1 MRHTLCA
8 AVVAAIAAVSGCR
21 YEQQAPSDPR
31 VAMLRESGVAAARYT
46 INYLDNLN
54 GSRNRAAG
62 ISNSGLV
69 AGFVNRPGNATRV
82 AAFWDRDG
90 SLDTLGTLGGP
101 NSIVQWPGISN
112 NGYVAGITEIAE
124 LDPLNEAWSCTAF
137 LPSITGHKCVGF
149 VWKDGVMTPLP
160 TLGGYQG
167 FATSVNS
174 LGQVVGWAETPVY
187 DPTCNAP
194 QQLQFRA
201 VLWDTR
207 SGTKRELRPL
217 PGDSTSAATGINN
230 RGQAVGISGE
240 CDIAVG
246 QLSAQ
251 HSVLWEKDTVIDIG
265 DLGGDAWHTPMDIDD
280 AGDVVGFSNPTGV
293 IGITFSPHAFL
304 WTRAG
309 GIRDLGTLPGDA
321 NAQGLGVNSSLQ
333 VVGVSSGAT
342 NRAFLWEN
350 GVMQDLNTLVGP
362 DFPDVLIVA
371 QHINELGVIV
381 GRAVLHGTTRQVP
394 FVATPVS
401 QD

>member
-1 MRHTLCA
+1 MRHMVCA
-8 AVVAAIAAVSGCR
+8 AVVVTIAAVSSCR
-21 YEQQAPSDPR
+21 YEQQVPSDPR
-31 VAMLRESGVAAARYT
+31 VSMLRESSVPTARYT
-46 INYLDNLN
+46 IRYLPTLD

-82 AAFWDRDG
+82 AARWRNE

-101 NSIVQWPGISN
+101 NSIVQWPGVSN
-112 NGYVAGITEIAE
+112 NGAVVGISETAE
-124 LDPLNEAWSCTAF
+124 LDTLNEEWSCTAF
-137 LPSITGHKCVGF
+137 LPSVTGHICVGF
-149 VWKDGVMTPLP
+149 VWQDGVMTPLP
-160 TLGGYQG
+160 TLGGNQG

-174 LGQVVGWAETPVY
+174 AGQVVGWAETPVR

-194 QQLQFRA
+194 QVLQFRA
-201 VLWDTR
+201 VMWDTK

-246 QLSAQ
+246 QRSAQ

-265 DLGGDAWHTPMDIDD
+265 DLSGDAWHTPMDIDD
-280 AGDVVGFSNPTGV
+280 AGNVVGFSNPDGV
-293 IGITFSPHAFL
+293 IGIDFNPHAFL

-321 NAQGLGVNSSLQ
+321 NSQGLGVNSSLQ
-333 VVGVSSGAT
+333 VVGVSSGAI

-362 DFPDVLIVA
+362 DFPDLLIVA
-371 QHINELGVIV
+371 QHINEDGVIV
-381 GRAVLHGTTRQVP
+381 GRAVLRGTTRQVP
-394 FVATPVS
+394 FLATPVS
-401 QD
+401 R

>member
-1 MRHTLCA
+1 MRHIRCA
-8 AVVAAIAAVSGCR
+8 AVVVAIAAVSSCR
-21 YEQQAPSDPR
+21 YDPQVPSDPR
-31 VAMLRESGVAAARYT
+31 VPMLQESSLPAARYT
-46 INYLDNLN
+46 ISYLDDLG

-82 AAFWDRDG
+82 AALWRND

-112 NGYVAGITEIAE
+112 NGIVVGITELAA
-124 LDPLNEAWSCTAF
+124 LDPLNEEWSCTAF
-137 LPSITGHKCVGF
+137 LPSVTGHICRGF
-149 VWKDGVMTPLP
+149 VWRNGVMDTLP
-160 TLGGYQG
+160 TLGGNQG

-174 LGQVVGWAETPVY
+174 SGQVVGWAETPVH

-194 QQLQFRA
+194 QVLQFRA
-201 VLWDTR
+201 VMWDTK

-251 HSVLWEKDTVIDIG
+251 HSVLWEKDSVIDIG

-280 AGDVVGFSNPTGV
+280 AGNVVGFSNPKGV
-293 IGITFSPHAFL
+293 IGIVFNPHAFL

-309 GIRDLGTLPGDA
+309 GIRDLGTLPGDV
-321 NAQGLGVNSSLQ
+321 NSQGLGVNSSLQ

-350 GVMQDLNTLVGP
+350 GVMQDLNSLVGP

-371 QHINELGVIV
+371 QHINEDGVIV

-401 QD
+401 R

>member
-1 MRHTLCA
+1 MRHIPFA
-8 AVVAAIAAVSGCR
+8 AVVVAIAAVSSCR
-21 YEQQAPSDPR
+21 YDPQVPSDPR
-31 VAMLRESGVAAARYT
+31 VSMLRESSVLAARYT
-46 INYLDNLN
+46 ITYLDNLN

-62 ISNSGLV
+62 ISNSGLI

-82 AAFWDRDG
+82 AAFWRNE

-112 NGYVAGITEIAE
+112 NGIVAGITETAD
-124 LDPLNEAWSCTAF
+124 LDPLHEEWSCTAF
-137 LPSITGHKCVGF
+137 LPSVTGHICVGF
-149 VWKDGVMTPLP
+149 VWQDGVMKPLP

-174 LGQVVGWAETPVY
+174 LGQVVGWAETPVF
-187 DPTCNAP
+187 DPTCNLP
-194 QQLQFRA
+194 QRLQFRA
-201 VLWDTR
+201 VLWDTNK
-207 SGTKRELRPL
+207 GTKRELKPL

-230 RGQAVGISGE
+230 RGQVVGISGE

-280 AGDVVGFSNPTGV
+280 AGDVVGFSNPLGV
-293 IGITFSPHAFL
+293 IGINFSPHAFL
-304 WTRAG
+304 WTKAG
-309 GIRDLGTLPGDA
+309 GIRDLRTLPGDA
-321 NAQGLGVNSSLQ
+321 NSQALGVNSSLQ

-350 GVMQDLNTLVGP
+350 GVMQDLNSLLGP

-371 QHINELGVIV
+371 QHINEDGVIV

-401 QD
+401 PQ

>member
-1 MRHTLCA
+1 MRPASFVLL
-8 AVVAAIAAVSGCR
+8 VALWGCTH
-21 YEQQAPSDPR
+21 EQGVPFDPR
-31 VAMLRESGVAAARYT
+31 VARETVPVAGAARYT
-46 INYLDNLN
+46 VSYLATLD

-82 AAFWDRDG
+82 AAFWRG
-90 SLDTLGTLGGP
+90 TALDTLGTLGGP
-101 NSIVQWPGISN
+101 NSIVQWPGVSSN
-112 NGYVAGITEIAE
+112 GFVAGISETAD
-124 LDPLNEAWSCTAF
+124 LDPLHEEWSCTAF
-137 LPSITGHKCVGF
+137 LPSVTGHICVGF
-149 VWKDGVMTPLP
+149 VWRDGVMTPLP
-160 TLGGYQG
+160 TLGGNQG

-174 LGQVVGWAETPVY
+174 SGRVVGWAETPVF

-201 VLWDTR
+201 VLWDAR
-207 SGTKRELRPL
+207 AGTKQELRPL

-230 RGQAVGISGE
+230 RGQVVGISGE

-246 QLSAQ
+246 QRSAK
-251 HSVLWEKDTVIDIG
+251 HSVLWEKGTVIDIG
-265 DLGGDAWHTPMDIDD
+265 DLGGDFWHTPMDIDD

-293 IGITFSPHAFL
+293 IGIVFNPHAFL
-304 WTRAG
+304 WTKAG

-321 NAQGLGVNSSLQ
+321 NSQGLGVNSSLQ
-333 VVGVSSGAT
+333 VVGVSSGAI

-350 GVMQDLNTLVGP
+350 GVMQDLNSLVGAN
-362 DFPDVLIVA
+362 FPDLLIVA
-371 QHINELGVIV
+371 QHINEDGVIV

-401 QD
+401 PQ

>member
-1 MRHTLCA
+1 MRHIRCA
-8 AVVAAIAAVSGCR
+8 AVVVAIAAVSSCR
-21 YEQQAPSDPR
+21 YDPQVPSDPR
-31 VAMLRESGVAAARYT
+31 VPMLQESSLPAARYT
-46 INYLDNLN
+46 ISYLDDLG

-82 AAFWDRDG
+82 AALWRNE

-112 NGYVAGITEIAE
+112 NGIVVGITELAD
-124 LDPLNEAWSCTAF
+124 LDPLHEEWSCTAF
-137 LPSITGHKCVGF
+137 LPSVTGHICRGF
-149 VWKDGVMTPLP
+149 VWRNGVMDTLP
-160 TLGGYQG
+160 TLGGNQG

-174 LGQVVGWAETPVY
+174 SGQVVGWAETPVH

-194 QQLQFRA
+194 QVLQFRA
-201 VLWDTR
+201 VMWDTK

-280 AGDVVGFSNPTGV
+280 AGNVVGFSNPTGV
-293 IGITFSPHAFL
+293 IGIDFNPHAFL

-321 NAQGLGVNSSLQ
+321 NSQGLGVNSSLQ

-350 GVMQDLNTLVGP
+350 GVMQDLNSLVGP
-362 DFPDVLIVA
+362 NFPDVLIVA
-371 QHINELGVIV
+371 QHISDDGVIV

-401 QD
+401 P

>member
-1 MRHTLCA
+1 MRYISSALL
-8 AVVAAIAAVSGCR
+8 AVMVCGCR
-21 YEQQAPSDPR
+21 HDSGVSFDPR
-31 VAMLRESGVAAARYT
+31 VARETIALSGARYA
-46 INYLDNLN
+46 ISYLPTLD

-82 AAFWDRDG
+82 AALWRKA

-101 NSIVQWPGISN
+101 NSIVQWPGVSS
-112 NGYVAGITEIAE
+112 NGYVVGITETAE
-124 LDPLNEAWSCTAF
+124 LDPLHEEWSCTAF
-137 LPSITGHKCVGF
+137 LPSVTGHICRGF
-149 VWKDGVMTPLP
+149 VWQDGVMTGLP

-167 FATSVNS
+167 FATSVNN
-174 LGQVVGWAETPVY
+174 LGQAVGWAETPVH

-194 QQLQFRA
+194 QVLQFRA

-207 SGTKRELRPL
+207 KGTTQELPPL

-230 RGQAVGISGE
+230 RGQVVGISGD

-246 QLSAQ
+246 QLSAR
-251 HSVLWEKDTVIDIG
+251 HAVLWEKNTVIDIG

-280 AGDVVGFSNPTGV
+280 AGDVVGFSNPLGI
-293 IGITFSPHAFL
+293 IGIDFNPHAFL
-304 WTRAG
+304 WTKSG

-321 NAQGLGVNSSLQ
+321 NSQGLGVNSSLQ
-333 VVGVSSGAT
+333 VVGVSSGAI

-350 GVMQDLNTLVGP
+350 GVMQDLNSLVGP
-362 DFPDVLIVA
+362 NFPDLLIVA
-371 QHINELGVIV
+371 QHINEEGVIV

-394 FVATPVS
+394 FVATPAGL
-401 QD
+401 Q